1 MPRRRFPQEEQDMKR
16 LNGDVLSGLVLVALG
31 VYVIIEAR
39 GWNYMSEEGPGPGF
53 FPLWYGIAM
62 VVLSLALVLR
72 SATGAATGKP
82 VDWAGVGRA
91 LLAWAAFAA
100 CVALFQPLGF
110 LLSLA
115 LLTLFVMTVMYGRP
129 LKIAV
134 AAAVGNAAG
143 FYLVFVL
150 ALGLSL
156 PVGPLGF

>member
-1 MPRRRFPQEEQDMKR
+1 MKR
-16 LNGDVLSGLVLVALG
+16 LNGDVLSGAVLAALG
-31 VYVIIEAR
+31 VYVIVEAR

-62 VVLSLALVLR
+62 LLLSLVLVLN
-72 SATGAATGKP
+72 SAMRPAASST
-82 VDWAGVGRA
+82 VDWGAVGRA
-91 LLAWAAFAA
+91 LLAWAGFAA
-100 CVALFQPLGF
+100 SVVLMDMLGF
-110 LLSLA
+110 LLALA
-115 LLTLFVMTVMYGRP
+115 LLTLFVVAVMYGRP

>member
-1 MPRRRFPQEEQDMKR
+1 MKR

-31 VYVIIEAR
+31 IYVIIEAR

-53 FPLWYGIAM
+53 FPFWYGIAM
-62 VVLSLALVLR
+62 VVLSLVLVLR

-82 VDWAGVGRA
+82 VEWAGVRRA
-91 LLAWAAFAA
+91 LLAWAAFAVS
-100 CVALFQPLGF
+100 VALFQPLGF
-110 LLSLA
+110 LLSFA
-115 LLTLFVMTVMYGRP
+115 LLTLFVMYVMYGRP
-129 LKIAV
+129 LKISV

>member
-1 MPRRRFPQEEQDMKR
+1 MKR
-16 LNGDVLSGLVLVALG
+16 LSGDVLSGLVLVALG

-91 LLAWAAFAA
+91 LLAWAAFAVS
-100 CVALFQPLGF
+100 VALFQPLGF
-110 LLSLA
+110 LLSFA

-134 AAAVGNAAG
+134 VAAVGNAAG

>member
-1 MPRRRFPQEEQDMKR
+1 MKR
-16 LNGDVLSGLVLVALG
+16 VNGDVLSGLVLAALG
-31 VYVIIEAR
+31 VYIIIEAR
-39 GWNYMSEEGPGPGF
+39 GWTYMSEEGPGPGF

-62 VVLSLALVLR
+62 VVLSLVLVLR
-72 SATGAATGKP
+72 SAVGTASGKP

-91 LLAWAAFAA
+91 LLAWTAFAVS
-100 CVALFQPLGF
+100 VALFQPLGF

-129 LKIAV
+129 LKIGV